1 MKLRTD
7 RKPVPVELRKG
18 LVHEVKSRL
27 SPGMEFNAVYGELL
41 CRLENCEHPSMEQ
54 AKALLENPAALAA
67 AHAEKK
73 SVAHQAQERL
83 KAQVVNANIPKK
95 AANRDQLVTDTLA
108 FIARFP
114 LLTAMEVKAVTLLR
128 QENGSRDLQVTHVYE
143 IASPDD
149 LAENFAACQP
159 LETSVGKAGARFSR
173 SCQVFMLKEGEAL
186 VHTPQRVVAPEP
198 AMAL

>member
-1 MKLRTD
+1 
-7 RKPVPVELRKG
+7 
-18 LVHEVKSRL
+18 
-27 SPGMEFNAVYGELL
+27 MEFNAVYGELL
-41 CRLENCEHPSMEQ
+41 CRLENSEHPSKD
-54 AKALLENPAALAA
+54 AKVLLENPAALAT

-95 AANRDQLVTDTLA
+95 AANRDQLVADTLA
-108 FIARFP
+108 FIVRFP
-114 LLTAMEVKAVTLLR
+114 LLTPMEVKAVTLLR
-128 QENGSRDLQVTHVYE
+128 QENGNRDLQIINAYE

-159 LETSVGKAGARFSR
+159 LETSVGKPGARFSR
-173 SCQVFMLKEGEAL
+173 SCQVFLLKAGEAL
-186 VHTPQRVVAPEP
+186 VHTSQRMIASEP